1 MIKIEE
7 EMKYKGFKL
16 VKDLIFYEGRIDFCL
31 YQKSKSVRMESW
43 WMESDSWLNWKIDLT
58 CIML

>member
-16 VKDLIFYEGRIDFCL
+16 VKDMTFYEGRIEFCENGM
-31 YQKSKSVRMESW
+31 KRE
-43 WMESDSWLNWKIDLT
+43 N
-58 CIML
+58 